1 MDIFQV
7 RERNSPSEGVV
18 GHTDVGDAIRSEY
31 VEDVAILREAEPGV
45 GLRRKLLKNAAG
57 DGAGVA
63 GDGAEL
69 RQDDGASGHQSV
81 EDRHRQKI
89 RENVL
94 CL

>member
-1 MDIFQV
+1 M
-7 RERNSPSEGVV
+7 
-18 GHTDVGDAIRSEY
+18 
-31 VEDVAILREAEPGV
+31 EDVAILREAEPGV
-45 GLRRKLLKNAAG
+45 GLRRKLLEDAAG

-69 RQDDGASGHQSV
+69 RQHHRASGHQSV